1 MHSLVKARIWKLPT
15 SPAVSFCGMPFE
27 FTGFRSHLSHPL
39 KKNFLEAKVLV
50 SCLFSKSFV
59 LTYLGSEMPSLV
71 FRHFKEDPSADE
83 GTRVWVSAM
92 MLPTGPISPTFCQG
106 VSSLEKVIT
115 FVWVMIL
122 NPYFFKYSIC
132 SFHLFFFLGK
142 STYSLRVGVIV
153 SFFDAPGQ
161 TGLSCTC
168 CLLPSPFW
176 CVLVHMVIIGFQ
188 ARVLQE
194 ASCFSRVGISL
205 YSFCIPNTSHRAWPL
220 AHGQPIY
227 KWVPSTAFSF
237 SWFLLRVQSG
247 IFLCLPGMCFWLW
260 KME

>member
-1 MHSLVKARIWKLPT
+1 
-15 SPAVSFCGMPFE
+15 
-27 FTGFRSHLSHPL
+27 
-39 KKNFLEAKVLV
+39 
-50 SCLFSKSFV
+50 
-59 LTYLGSEMPSLV
+59 MPSLV

-194 ASCFSRVGISL
+194 ASCFSRWELVFIHFVSL
-205 YSFCIPNTSHRAWPL
+205 TLLTGLDPWLMVSLSTNECPQQPFPL
-220 AHGQPIY
+220 AGF
-227 KWVPSTAFSF
+227 SSEFSLAFSSVYLACVF
-237 SWFLLRVQSG
+237 GCGKWNRKHVPYVDDMALLSRTRSCLNRHPIIVREQS
-247 IFLCLPGMCFWLW
+247 
-260 KME
+260 